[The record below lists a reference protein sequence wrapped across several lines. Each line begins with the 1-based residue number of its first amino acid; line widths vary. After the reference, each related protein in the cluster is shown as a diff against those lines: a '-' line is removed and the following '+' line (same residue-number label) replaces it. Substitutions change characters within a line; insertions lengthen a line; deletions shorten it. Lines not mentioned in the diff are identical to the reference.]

1 MQSLTFLAVVLIIV
15 KSESV
20 VTRTLV
26 TTHRV
31 LTDVLTTAIVH
42 STLVLVYK
50 CRKSENTWHKL
61 KLESTHSSYR

>member
-50 CRKSENTWHKL
+50 CRKSENT
-61 KLESTHSSYR
+61 